1 MYLGGGS
8 GCCVSSLSIMP
19 SIAKHVL
26 PCRSKDH
33 FNPLYVKPTDLD
45 DVDKGAVTQSAPP
58 ISEAGGESG
67 AEPVSN
73 GSE

>member
-1 MYLGGGS
+1 MLGWGFRLLCFFS
-8 GCCVSSLSIMP
+8 FN
-19 SIAKHVL
+19 HVL

-33 FNPLYVKPTDLD
+33 LNPLYVKPTDLD
-45 DVDKGAVTQSAPP
+45 DVDKGAATPNGQSAPP

-73 GSE
+73 GTE